1 MEASRCCWVTSR
13 VWSHHYSLSLPTRQH
28 QQLNNRDPDPSN
40 TCHTE
45 LQSRTPPR
53 VLLEVT
59 DAPIYRA
66 GPQLEAP
73 LYVPDAPN
81 NREGPQA
88 REPSNCLSRL
98 RYRKRLGKEVFWSPA
113 TRGSKKK
120 KKDSDSTITP
130 GVEAVCSLCPCLL
143 APPGSLQAKQLCH
156 LHMGAELPQAKKK
169 KSCVYA
175 CRVTLVVSNSL
186 RSCRLWPVRQE
197 YWSILANTGRHTL
210 LEHYLSCCLSCQLP
224 WVPGAAR
231 TPATQAAA
239 PPPPLAFMG

>member
-1 MEASRCCWVTSR
+1 MRSAVDCRETDRGDVREEIVLGNSCGGGKRAAMEVSRCCWVTSR

-113 TRGSKKK
+113 TSGSKKK
-120 KKDSDSTITP
+120 KK
-130 GVEAVCSLCPCLL
+130 
-143 APPGSLQAKQLCH
+143 
-156 LHMGAELPQAKKK
+156 
-169 KSCVYA
+169 
-175 CRVTLVVSNSL
+175 
-186 RSCRLWPVRQE
+186 RLW
-197 YWSILANTGRHTL
+197 
-210 LEHYLSCCLSCQLP
+210 
-224 WVPGAAR
+224 
-231 TPATQAAA
+231 
-239 PPPPLAFMG
+239 